1 MDFNKWN
8 PFWTACFGALAC
20 MIIIGNTLSI
30 SILLN
35 RRLRKRPHYL
45 LISLAFA
52 DLMVG
57 LCAMPIYIAINFSS
71 EIRKLVPFVA
81 SDAVDMFTGI
91 SSIFTLA
98 VISLE
103 RLNAVARPLRHRQLT
118 LCSYLVAM
126 VTPWILSLL
135 VTTTRVLLWLSLISI
150 QHFTSVVIITL
161 SAPFLISCFA
171 YFVICR
177 KRRNRVTSSF
187 RQNQENRFS
196 TTVFL
201 ITGAFF
207 LTWMPFQVLNILVVK
222 CVSCRN
228 MPLVIVFLI
237 KFLQFILVTRLLTSL
252 SIFFGFPVIEELS
265 LAYFLDAGRIQ
276 FSQEPISRSVPLP
289 YYLKDRGF
297 S

>member
-1 MDFNKWN
+1 MEHRSGKMDFNRWN
-8 PFWTACFGALAC
+8 PFWTACYGVLAF

-57 LCAMPIYIAINFSS
+57 LCAMPISMAAVISS
-71 EIRKLVPFVA
+71 EIGKLLLFSVD
-81 SDAVDMFTGI
+81 SVDMFTGI

-98 VISLE
+98 VISIE
-103 RLNAVARPLRHRQLT
+103 RLNAVVRPLRHRQLT
-118 LCSYLVAM
+118 LCSYLVAI

-135 VTTTRVLLWLSLISI
+135 VTTTGVLFWFHLISKPV
-150 QHFTSVVIITL
+150 FLSVVIISL
-161 SAPFLISCFA
+161 STPFLILCLA
-171 YFVICR
+171 YFAIWR
-177 KRRNRVTSSF
+177 KRRARVASSF

-222 CVSCRN
+222 CVSCGN
-228 MPLVIVFLI
+228 ISPAIVFLI
-237 KFLQFILVTRLLTSL
+237 KFLQFSNSAVNFFIYFFRLPSYRRALIAL
-252 SIFFGFPVIEELS
+252 
-265 LAYFLDAGRIQ
+265 
-276 FSQEPISRSVPLP
+276 FSRCW
-289 YYLKDRGF
+289 
-297 S
+297 